1 MDLHLQNAFLVL
13 FASFHQEELFS
24 NSLRM
29 DHAMNLV
36 LQKIILS
43 QAEIWII
50 VRQTSDITRVLPQDT
65 KGINQETIT

>member
-36 LQKIILS
+36 LQ
-43 QAEIWII
+43 
-50 VRQTSDITRVLPQDT
+50 
-65 KGINQETIT
+65 INYFI

>member
-1 MDLHLQNAFLVL
+1 MDSLWIKFCSIMDLHLQNAFLVL

-36 LQKIILS
+36 LQ
-43 QAEIWII
+43 
-50 VRQTSDITRVLPQDT
+50 
-65 KGINQETIT
+65 INYFI